1 MKFQKE
7 TIQSLVLKL
16 IEEMSAEWGLERDQ
30 PIDPA
35 CQLIADLEFSSV
47 DFVQLF
53 VLIEEQ
59 VKRKL
64 GFHDLLMVDG
74 KYIDDLRVGEL
85 VDFIEG
91 KLNSTFVTKEQTPQS
106 LPKSDLSDTQ
116 KINADKVELFRSV
129 IPSPPVREEAI
140 KNPRRIVFVLC
151 PSRSGSTLLR
161 VILAGHP
168 QLFAPPELH
177 LLTYDLLSQRKASLS
192 DELNNHLLNGTIEAI
207 MRAKSCPIEEAEQLM
222 QNYDSQDLSTAS
234 FYALLQEWIGD
245 RVLVD
250 KTPSYSYHP
259 NILKRA
265 ESSFFSDAVYIHL
278 LRHPYGMIRS
288 FEDAKLDR
296 LVPFMR
302 SDRFSRREYAELSWL
317 VCQQNI
323 LEFLSQVPQQRQI
336 QLKFEDLVTSPEPT
350 LTGLCNFLNLDF
362 HPDML
367 DPYKEKSQRMTDGGL
382 TVARMSG
389 DLKFHLHDRIEPDA
403 ATRWQKFHDVDFLG
417 DMTWQ
422 LAETLGYSRG

>member
-1 MKFQKE
+1 MKLNKE
-7 TIQSLVLKL
+7 EIQSIVVKL

-35 CQLIADLEFSSV
+35 SQLIADLEFSSI

-74 KYIDDLRVGEL
+74 KYIDDLSVGAL
-85 VDFIEG
+85 VDFIEA
-91 KLNSTFVTKEQTPQS
+91 KLNSTTVSTVQS
-106 LPKSDLSDTQ
+106 PETLPRAEIAVDQ
-116 KINADKVELFRSV
+116 KINLDKVERFRNG
-129 IPSPPVREEAI
+129 IPSPPLREEAV
-140 KNPRRIVFVLC
+140 KNSRPIIFVLC

-177 LLTYDLLSQRKASLS
+177 LLTYDTLAQRKASLS
-192 DELNNHLLNGTIEAI
+192 DDLNNHLLNGAIDAI
-207 MRAKSCPIEEAEQLM
+207 MQAKQCDFAVAEQLM
-222 QNYDSQDLSTAS
+222 QGYESENLSTAS
-234 FYALLQEWIGD
+234 FYAQLQDWLGD

-250 KTPSYSYHP
+250 KTPSYSYHL

-265 ESSFFSDAVYIHL
+265 ESSFFSNAIYIHL

-302 SDRFSRREYAELSWL
+302 SDRFSRREYAELAWL
-317 VCQQNI
+317 ICQQNI
-323 LEFLSQVPQQRQI
+323 RDFLKDVPSHRQTQI
-336 QLKFEDLVTSPEPT
+336 KFEDLVSTPQIT
-350 LTGLCNFLNLDF
+350 LTGLCDFLGMDF

-367 DPYKEKSQRMTDGGL
+367 DPYREKSQRMTDGGR

-403 ATRWQKFHDVDFLG
+403 AYRWRKFQEADFLG
-417 DMTWQ
+417 DITWE
-422 LAETLGYSRG
+422 LAEALGYSRV